1 MLNGLDRV
9 FPGDNSLTRNSVPVV
24 RKPRPFL
31 GRLAEW
37 PDKHPEDQM
46 QSPQE
51 SLEKAEQDHG
61 GGPTARAAP
70 VIGSKSPLVFKG
82 QCLRATEPLGP

>member
-1 MLNGLDRV
+1 MLNGLARV
-9 FPGDNSLTRNSVPVV
+9 FPGDNSLTRSSVPVV

-37 PDKHPEDQM
+37 PDKHPEGQM

-51 SLEKAEQDHG
+51 SPEKAEQDDR
-61 GGPTARAAP
+61 GGPTAPAAP

-82 QCLRATEPLGP
+82 QSMS

>member
-1 MLNGLDRV
+1 M
-9 FPGDNSLTRNSVPVV
+9 V

-37 PDKHPEDQM
+37 PAKHPKDQM

-51 SLEKAEQDHG
+51 SLEKAEKDDG
-61 GGPTARAAP
+61 GGPTAGAAP
-70 VIGSKSPLVFKG
+70 VISSKSPLVFKG
-82 QCLRATEPLGP
+82 QCLRAMEPLGP